1 VHISNV
7 FIDTQAF
14 DRLMLDF
21 ESAPLKQLKR
31 LANEEKFRVILSSV
45 VCKEIESHIA
55 SNTNEALS
63 ALDKFQKKA
72 RPFKSLGS
80 QYEPFFA
87 TYDVEAATELALGV
101 WSEFLRESN
110 ALVISP
116 KSVDLEEIVDAYFSG
131 TPPFGEKKKKT
142 EFPDA
147 ISLGSLLSLLKAE
160 EQQAYVIGEDGD
172 TKAWCE
178 ANSSYVVSVD
188 SVRSFLD
195 IYNKEEQPELTASV
209 TSNIDDHLEEI
220 TGFLKQCFSEIM
232 FHYEPNYEA
241 EAELLSIEEFE
252 IGEPEIIEVDVYGST
267 VSVQARVA
275 FTVNITGPNFDT
287 AIWDSEDKEYIF
299 IDSFNSDVSYE
310 EHYEV
315 SFKLESP
322 YSSNVLGEISEVEFD
337 GSSDSITLY
346 DEDEWP
352 YK

>member
-1 VHISNV
+1 MHIGNV

-31 LANEEKFRVILSSV
+31 LANEEKFRIIISSV
-45 VCKEIESHIA
+45 VCKEVESHIA
-55 SNTNEALS
+55 SNTYEALS

-72 RPFKSLGS
+72 RPFKSLGT

-87 TYDVEAATELALGV
+87 TYNVEVATELALGV

-110 ALVISP
+110 ALVISAEC
-116 KSVDLEEIVDAYFSG
+116 VDIEGIVEDYFSG
-131 TPPFGEKKKKT
+131 FPPFGEKKKKT

-147 ISLGSLLSLLKAE
+147 ISLGSLLSFLKSE
-160 EQQAYVIGEDGD
+160 GQQAYVIGEDGD
-172 TKAWCE
+172 TKTWCE
-178 ANSSYVVSVD
+178 AHSSCVVSVD

-195 IYNKEEQPELTASV
+195 IYNKEEQPELSASV
-209 TSNIDDHLEEI
+209 ISNIDDHLEEL
-220 TGFLKQCFSEIM
+220 TNRLKHCFSEVM
-232 FHYEPNYEA
+232 FHYEQNYEA
-241 EAELLSIEEFE
+241 EVEILSIEEFE
-252 IGEPEIIEVDVYGST
+252 IGDPEIIEVDVYGST

-299 IDSFNSDVSYE
+299 IDSFNSNVSYE
-310 EHYEV
+310 EYYEV

-322 YSSNVLGEISEVEFD
+322 SRPNMLGEISDVEFD